1 MNDAAGNDLPLQK
14 TARRIELL
22 DLARGLA
29 LFAMASYHFSW
40 NLEQFGYLEP
50 ATTTTGLFKAYA
62 RSIAGSFL
70 FLAGVSLML
79 AHGTGLRPRAF
90 AKRLVMVGGAAAL
103 ITLVTFFAT
112 PDSFIYFGIL
122 HSIAAASVI
131 GIAFLRL
138 PGLITIVAG
147 IACLTLPHFY
157 RDAYFNPVWINWIGL
172 FTIPPRSND
181 FVPLMPWLGS
191 FLIGMGCTKIA
202 MTTGVTAR
210 LAAIGTGAHAASR
223 ATRFCGRHSLAF
235 YLVHQP
241 VLIVLVWAASL
252 IAPPAAVD
260 PLPGFISECEAGCA
274 ATNSAEFCM
283 RFCTCV
289 TDDLLSKGLFTPFV
303 EGDIDPDTD
312 QRIPAIAAQCTA
324 LSAEP

>member
-1 MNDAAGNDLPLQK
+1 MQK
-14 TARRIELL
+14 TGRRIEML

-40 NLEQFGYLEP
+40 DLEQFGYLEP
-50 ATTTTGLFKAYA
+50 ATTTTGLFKLYA

-79 AHGTGLRPRAF
+79 AHGSGLRPRAF
-90 AKRLVMVGGAAAL
+90 AKRLAMVGGAAAL
-103 ITLVTFFAT
+103 ITLVTIFAT

-131 GIAFLRL
+131 GVAFLRL
-138 PGLITIVAG
+138 PGLVTILAG
-147 IACLTLPHFY
+147 VACLVLPQVY
-157 RDAYFNPVWINWIGL
+157 RDAFFNPAWINWIGL
-172 FTIPPRSND
+172 YTIPPRSND
-181 FVPLMPWLGS
+181 FVPLMPWLGP

-210 LAAIGTGAHAASR
+210 LAAMGADTHAASR
-223 ATRFCGRHSLAF
+223 VTRFCGRHSLAF

-241 VLIVLVWAASL
+241 VLIALVWTVSL
-252 IAPPAAVD
+252 VAPPAPVD
-260 PLPGFISECEAGCA
+260 PLPGFVAECETGCGA
-274 ATNSAEFCM
+274 DNGAEFCR
-283 RFCTCV
+283 RFCECV
-289 TDDLLSKGLFTPFV
+289 TDELLSKGLFTPFV
-303 EGDIDPDTD
+303 AGDITPDTD
-312 QRIPAIAAQCTA
+312 PRIPAIAEQCTA